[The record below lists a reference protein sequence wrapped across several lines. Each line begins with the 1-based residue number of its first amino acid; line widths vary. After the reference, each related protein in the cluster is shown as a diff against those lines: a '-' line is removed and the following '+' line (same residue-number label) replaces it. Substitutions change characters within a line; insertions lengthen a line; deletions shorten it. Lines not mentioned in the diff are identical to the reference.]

1 MPSDD
6 LDRNKMYTAGADDM
20 AVDNRDDSDDDDG
33 ELELEPP
40 DPDVIASEERRA
52 AAAINVHKKAIDVNE
67 VYRDLDANR
76 DTEIVEEWL
85 ARARSFRYQFQI
97 KHLLILTAVVA
108 VLLMLHEWI
117 GIGKVFLLG
126 FAAAVIGISIYLK
139 LEENKRHEAAAR
151 RRRKMYAE
159 RRAAQAT
166 ANGVPIE
173 ADKFDDESDEDSD
186 NATPSQGMYGE
197 ADSTSAPAPSFRFQF
212 SMGQMLA
219 VVTIASIVLG
229 LGGAFGG
236 LSGLATICGLV
247 ALAGIAIPLL
257 GLEVPPMVVFGWWIM
272 LVLYITLSL
281 LTAIFPSLRGG

>member
-6 LDRNKMYTAGADDM
+6 LDRDKMYTAGADDM
-20 AVDNRDDSDDDDG
+20 AVDNGDDDDG

-159 RRAAQAT
+159 RRAAQAAAT
-166 ANGVPIE
+166 GVPIE
-173 ADKFDDESDEDSD
+173 ADKFDDDFDDEPAS
-186 NATPSQGMYGE
+186 PGMYDE
-197 ADSTSAPAPSFRFQF
+197 ANSTSAPAPSFRFQF

-272 LVLYITLSL
+272 LVLYIALSL

>member
-6 LDRNKMYTAGADDM
+6 LDRDKMYTAGADDM
-20 AVDNRDDSDDDDG
+20 AVDNGDDDDG

-159 RRAAQAT
+159 RRAAQAAAT
-166 ANGVPIE
+166 GVPIE
-173 ADKFDDESDEDSD
+173 ADKFDDDFDDEPAS
-186 NATPSQGMYGE
+186 PGMYDE
-197 ADSTSAPAPSFRFQF
+197 ANSTSAPAPSFRFQF